1 MARNLRDAL
10 QRNRLAAQELERA
23 LRECLG
29 DLRAREAGMGE
40 ARLRVIE
47 GGRPASPDQGARPAA
62 ARHRPG

>member
-1 MARNLRDAL
+1 MARKLKEAL
-10 QRNRLAAQELERA
+10 ERNRMAAEELRRA

-47 GGRPASPDQGARPAA
+47 GGKPAGAAAPASEA
-62 ARHRPG
+62 ARSRRS